1 MHGIKLS
8 AKDYPGI
15 LMDVSFD
22 KNGDLDRESF
32 MTQGRERQAG
42 GDRACCRRVG
52 RQVTSSSVSTTR
64 WQIKHMPS
72 ASRAFSDGR
81 WRIRARRSSTTTGS
95 RTTAFPGA
103 TCCFPCRRRS
113 SKRRC
118 AASPALGLRGCNV
131 TTPHKQAIFPL
142 LDRVD
147 DLARKIGA
155 VNTVVVEK
163 DGTLTGFNNDGN
175 GFIQSLRD
183 ADPEWRPDSGPI
195 VWCWA
200 RAVRRARWWRA
211 SRRRAP
217 TEIRVANR
225 TLDKAQEIADAV
237 GPVVKVAAMGRARR
251 THSTASRSSPMRR
264 ASAWPASRRS
274 TSRSIDCRKRALVG
288 DLIYIPP
295 ETPLLAAARMRG
307 NITVN
312 GLGLLLNQ
320 ARPAFNA
327 WFGVMPEIT
336 PALRQAI
343 AATF

>member
-1 MHGIKLS
+1 MADQNTFGIAGLLGWPVAHSRSPVIHNHWLAHHGIPGRYVLFPVPPEKLE
-8 AKDYPGI
+8 AAVRGI
-15 LMDVSFD
+15 
-22 KNGDLDRESF
+22 
-32 MTQGRERQAG
+32 A
-42 GDRACCRRVG
+42 
-52 RQVTSSSVSTTR
+52 
-64 WQIKHMPS
+64 
-72 ASRAFSDGR
+72 
-81 WRIRARRSSTTTGS
+81 
-95 RTTAFPGA
+95 
-103 TCCFPCRRRS
+103 
-113 SKRRC
+113 
-118 AASPALGLRGCNV
+118 ALGLRGCNV

-147 DLARKIGA
+147 ELARKIGA

-183 ADPEWRPDSGPI
+183 ADPRWRPDSGPI
-195 VWCWA
+195 VVLGAGGAA
-200 RAVRRARWWRA
+200 RAVVVSLVAQGA
-211 SRRRAP
+211 KQ
-217 TEIRVANR
+217 IRIVNR
-225 TLDKAQEIADAV
+225 TIDKAKEIAD
-237 GPVVKVAAMGRARR
+237 VAGQGVTVLPWERR
-251 THSTASRSSPMRR
+251 GDALDGV
-264 ASAWPASRRS
+264 ALLANA
-274 TSRSIDCRKRALVG
+274 TSLGMAGKPPLELSLDRLPKAALVG

-327 WFGVMPEIT
+327 WFGVMPDIT